1 MIGYKAFDENL
12 KSERLM
18 LPVEQ
23 KKKKDLKLL
32 NWNNEIF
39 KESNTEVA

>member
-23 KKKKDLKLL
+23 KKDLKLL

>member
-23 KKKKDLKLL
+23 KKKR
-32 NWNNEIF
+32 F
-39 KESNTEVA
+39 KTS